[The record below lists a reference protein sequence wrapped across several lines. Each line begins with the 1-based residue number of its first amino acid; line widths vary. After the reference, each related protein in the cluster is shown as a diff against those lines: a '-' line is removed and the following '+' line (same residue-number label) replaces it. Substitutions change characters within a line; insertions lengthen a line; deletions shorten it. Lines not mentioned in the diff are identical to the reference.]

1 MQTSQN
7 QQLSKKQQVLER
19 LFLQCEQKKS
29 YEFSNSDVKQVAD
42 AVEFGNPFDATK
54 VDSREILPQSICQKG
69 YCIAHIGRGRHRFIP
84 ELTELVPLFR
94 GYIARRGY

>member
-29 YEFSNSDVKQVAD
+29 YEFSNSDVKQVAA
-42 AVEFGNPFDATK
+42 AVGFGNPFDATK
-54 VDSREILPQSICQKG
+54 VDSREVLPAVNTPTGVLHCT
-69 YCIAHIGRGRHRFIP
+69 HRQ
-84 ELTELVPLFR
+84 R
-94 GYIARRGY
+94 